1 MRSPVKKCGYTR
13 CDRAFT
19 RACARTWAN
28 TTCSSV
34 LLCLPQ
40 KAAVIVVLCLQYVLI
55 LCNAIGTPLES
66 KYIDMEPLYVTITD
80 THVVA
85 ASKEAFYSWQFKN
98 IKKLASMEVS
108 GKRKAGTERWDRLE
122 L

>member
-1 MRSPVKKCGYTR
+1 M
-13 CDRAFT
+13 
-19 RACARTWAN
+19 
-28 TTCSSV
+28 
-34 LLCLPQ
+34 
-40 KAAVIVVLCLQYVLI
+40 LCLQYVLI

-66 KYIDMEPLYVTITD
+66 KYIDMEPLYVTMTD

-108 GKRKAGTERWDRLE
+108 GKRKAGTERGDRLE
-122 L
+122 F